1 MQSNPESV
9 IVPASVD
16 YIGEQAFG
24 WMGKKLKSI
33 YFKGDMP
40 VFEENSYSNV
50 FSNTTTTAYYPDD
63 NSTWKRSSLPGVSSV
78 TWKTWTVPGT
88 PTVTPTAAPMPTP
101 KPTVTPTPT
110 AKPTAKPRPTVTP
123 DPIAMPKPTAAPSP
137 TAAPEPTE
145 TPAPKPTVAPTAT
158 PAPTAKPTAV
168 PTPAVLTGKFT
179 VTLSKTSYTYNGKK
193 QTPKVTVTYKGK
205 TVSSKYYTVS
215 YKNNKNVGNASVTVT
230 GKGKYK
236 ACSGKAS
243 FKIILKPGNISELKA
258 GKKSASVKWSKISG
272 AAGYQL
278 QYSTSKKFSKSKTV
292 KISGTA
298 KNKQTIKSLS
308 SQKTYYVRIRAY
320 KTVNGKK
327 WYGAWSK
334 SKKCCVK

>member
-1 MQSNPESV
+1 M
-9 IVPASVD
+9 
-16 YIGEQAFG
+16 
-24 WMGKKLKSI
+24 
-33 YFKGDMP
+33 
-40 VFEENSYSNV
+40 
-50 FSNTTTTAYYPDD
+50 
-63 NSTWKRSSLPGVSSV
+63 
-78 TWKTWTVPGT
+78 
-88 PTVTPTAAPMPTP
+88 
-101 KPTVTPTPT
+101 
-110 AKPTAKPRPTVTP
+110 
-123 DPIAMPKPTAAPSP
+123 
-137 TAAPEPTE
+137 
-145 TPAPKPTVAPTAT
+145 
-158 PAPTAKPTAV
+158 
-168 PTPAVLTGKFT
+168 LTGKFT

-193 QTPKVTVTYKGK
+193 QTPKVAVTYKGK